1 MLNLGDIYTDYLI
14 AQNKHA
20 TATGL
25 ANLMP
30 DELSH
35 DQITRLLNKAPQTS
49 KDLWLEVK
57 SDVREHESADDG
69 VLAIDDM
76 IAEKPYSDEN
86 DIIAWHYDHCKGAA
100 VKGVNLLTAMVRYGD
115 VRLPIAYEVNKFAQN
130 SISLSPQ
137 QATGY
142 FGKLPLWV
150 VMRFV
155 FFAASCGESDPQRLN

>member
-1 MLNLGDIYTDYLI
+1 MHPII
-14 AQNKHA
+14 ASCAQNKHA

-76 IAEKPYSDEN
+76 IAE
-86 DIIAWHYDHCKGAA
+86 
-100 VKGVNLLTAMVRYGD
+100 LTLRTGHKHLN
-115 VRLPIAYEVNKFAQN
+115 RLSSSKAI
-130 SISLSPQ
+130 
-137 QATGY
+137 
-142 FGKLPLWV
+142 
-150 VMRFV
+150 
-155 FFAASCGESDPQRLN
+155 